1 MKIANMTEK
10 IFWNDMWNF
19 NKIFR
24 KDVSFDNIKSN
35 KKPTFHSLY
44 KINL

>member
-1 MKIANMTEK
+1 MTEK

-35 KKPTFHSLY
+35 KNQLFTLFTR
-44 KINL
+44 